1 MKTKKQV
8 LKFIFS
14 ALVVALAGVLA
25 GITFKN
31 FFEPLNLVPTG
42 MSGLSLLISTWM
54 GGALPTSIIYLFF
67 NVILITFAF
76 KIFGWKFI
84 ALTGIGLGCYTA
96 GMQFG
101 KIPAL
106 TDALV
111 NTEGSYLL
119 CTIVGAVFIGL
130 CLGVALRFGGSTGGS
145 DILGNI
151 INRHFPKIKVGTCTL
166 AFNALVITLN
176 LFTNP
181 IHMSFYSLIEA
192 VLCAMAMDMVLD
204 KSKKIVAF
212 HIVCDKPKEIAQA
225 IFKTYHRGVTELE
238 ATGMYTGKK
247 KSTLICLVPYDQ
259 SYKLKEFVLTIDET
273 AFVFSTPV
281 TETIGEGLLWKLPDE
296 PEENLQGKKERKKAK
311 TISTPK
317 DTTPLPA
324 ENPQVV
330 IDETKPIEEV
340 KVEKEETK
348 TETEKRSVKKSTT
361 TKKTTAKKVEKTEQP
376 TEPSKP
382 KQKKTPT
389 KKKAE

>member
-1 MKTKKQV
+1 MRTKKQV
-8 LKFIFS
+8 VKFIFS
-14 ALVVALAGVLA
+14 ALIVAIAGACA
-25 GITFKN
+25 GIAFKN

-84 ALTGIGLGCYTA
+84 ALTGVGLGCYTA

-101 KIPAL
+101 RIPAL
-106 TDALV
+106 TEALI
-111 NTEGSYLL
+111 ESKDYLL

-212 HIVCDKPKEIAQA
+212 HIICDKPKEIAEE
-225 IFKTYHRGVTELE
+225 IFKNYHRGVTEIE
-238 ATGMYTGKK
+238 SKGMYTGNK

-259 SYKLKEFVLTIDET
+259 SYKLKEFILTIDES

-296 PEENLQGKKERKKAK
+296 QDENVQPKRIRKKQPHSQQK
-311 TISTPK
+311 SEPIMEEPK
-317 DTTPLPA
+317 
-324 ENPQVV
+324 QIIV
-330 IDETKPIEEV
+330 ETEQNV
-340 KVEKEETK
+340 VEKD
-348 TETEKRSVKKSTT
+348 EKSEQATTKKSTT
-361 TKKTTAKKVEKTEQP
+361 KRSTASATKKASTEKT
-376 TEPSKP
+376 TSP
-382 KQKKTPT
+382 KKKTSAKTSQTKTTTT